1 MDRDPRGFQRLS
13 PSKIGLNHGGLET
26 TESEGKL
33 KRVLNSR
40 PRSVSRFAKRFFPE
54 RGERR
59 TRKLNE
65 QEVGAKMKSFLDL
78 LKCNGR
84 EGRK

>member
-1 MDRDPRGFQRLS
+1 MKSLDGVKKEWERRR
-13 PSKIGLNHGGLET
+13 
-26 TESEGKL
+26 TEHDDE
-33 KRVLNSR
+33 RER
-40 PRSVSRFAKRFFPE
+40 ERE
-54 RGERR
+54 RG